1 MEEYRSPDGGCMR
14 RKFVPIIEKML
25 GQILVERNIISPMQL
40 QTALDRQKRQ
50 KEKCKYIGEI
60 LFEMGV
66 SQKWINEALD
76 NYGKRKPIGQIFL
89 DLKIL
94 TPEQLQKALEKQNQL
109 AKMAIR
115 RLLGKLLI
123 EMKYITYDE
132 NMNVLSKHFIMPIVS
147 LRGFFLLSSLQR
159 AIGEAYAQKHQ
170 IVVLDDYAARIKLA
184 FAEPN
189 PFIMD
194 ELSRGF
200 AAEKTVEFYLAN
212 PLEVDYCLRNKFD
225 PFSAS
230 HYR

>member
-1 MEEYRSPDGGCMR
+1 MR
-14 RKFVPIIEKML
+14 REFVPITEKTL
-25 GQILVERNIISPMQL
+25 GQILVERNIISPTQL

-50 KEKCKYIGEI
+50 KGKYKYIGEI

-66 SQKWINEALD
+66 SQKQINESLD
-76 NYGKRKPIGQIFL
+76 IYGKRKPMGQIFL

-115 RLLGKLLI
+115 KPLGKLLI
-123 EMKYITYDE
+123 EMKYITYEEYLD
-132 NMNVLSKHFIMPIVS
+132 VLSKHFNMPIVS
-147 LRGFFLLSSLQR
+147 LGGFFLSSSLQR
-159 AIGEAYAQKHQ
+159 AIGAAYAQKHQ

-189 PFIMD
+189 PLIMD
-194 ELSRGF
+194 EISRSF
-200 AAEKTVEFYLAN
+200 SREKRVEFYLAN
-212 PLEVDYCLRNKFD
+212 PSEVDSCLRKKFD